1 MERREAWHIISL
13 PGLWGNRI
21 SFLSEVKMMHH
32 TGMNNFM
39 VIDIHTLTNRKS
51 YGYVGN
57 GFISGGRKKKK
68 KERGLWFKVLEKW
81 QPMLSTSGFDAEL
94 KHIINYRKLL
104 SYIFRSFSKVLILLK
119 HKQCLRWINS
129 TSNQFRTGAAAV
141 HHLTVQWK
149 PRNALLHID
158 SLRHSFQCLKQVS
171 RTSFSNRG
179 SNRGIPGC
187 CFTTAQGLHLTDESP
202 VMVSPGSQ
210 KEIGLNPMPKKLLAA
225 SV

>member
-57 GFISGGRKKKK
+57 GFISGGRKKK
-68 KERGLWFKVLEKW
+68 GAWFNLLEKW

-94 KHIINYRKLL
+94 KHIMNYRKLL
-104 SYIFRSFSKVLILLK
+104 SYILHSFSKVLILLK
-119 HKQCLRWINS
+119 HKQCMRLINS
-129 TSNQFRTGAAAV
+129 TSYCFWTGATAV
-141 HHLTVQWK
+141 HHYSTVE
-149 PRNALLHID
+149 A
-158 SLRHSFQCLKQVS
+158 
-171 RTSFSNRG
+171 T
-179 SNRGIPGC
+179 
-187 CFTTAQGLHLTDESP
+187 
-202 VMVSPGSQ
+202 
-210 KEIGLNPMPKKLLAA
+210 
-225 SV
+225 